1 MSARRSIAA
10 FVAGLVVIA
19 AAAGVGYEFGRHSH
33 SNGSERQTAVADAL
47 EIVGA
52 YNSNGS
58 GQEFH
63 IVWVRKAAPGIW
75 RFLAKENGKSKYACV
90 QVTPRQ
96 FWHGQGTAFHGF
108 GNVDIRQ
115 CRPGKSS

>member
-1 MSARRSIAA
+1 M
-10 FVAGLVVIA
+10 AGVVIVG
-19 AAAGVGYEFGRHSH
+19 AGGGAYLLGRHSH
-33 SNGSERQTAVADAL
+33 SDGSGRQTAVADAL

-52 YNSNGS
+52 YNRNGS
-58 GQEFH
+58 GKAWH

-75 RFLAKENGKSKYACV
+75 RFLVKQNGKNLYGCE

-115 CRPGKSS
+115 CRPGTH